1 MVRETLLHSIC
12 NMKMESLK
20 SLLVAAA
27 LACCGQSLHALNAE
41 SDTIPP
47 IELSGVEIATQR
59 TVLPVHRLP
68 NVHGNILI
76 AGKKNEVIELSKSTA
91 DLASVNQ
98 RQIFARV
105 PGLMIWENDGSGI
118 QIGIAARGL
127 SPNRSW
133 EFNTRQNGYDISPDV
148 FGYPEAYYTPP
159 AEALERIEFLRGSAS
174 LQFGPQFGGMVNYVI
189 KSGHGEK
196 PFFYESRQSVGSYGL
211 FSTYNAVGGTKN
223 KWSYYAFAQQRRG
236 DGWRENSRFDTKSI
250 YGSVEY
256 RHSSNLLIGLNITHS
271 QFLSQQP
278 GGLTD
283 EQYEQDWRSSS
294 RSRNWLQVPWN
305 VASLYAKVRTS
316 KHSLLDVKL
325 FGLLADRSSVGFMKA
340 ITIADTINETTD
352 TYNDRKLDVDQYQ
365 TWGAELRWLLEYE
378 LFGREHQ
385 LAAGMRYSDAHTHR
399 RNDGVG
405 SAEPLFDAELVQGEY
420 GKNLFFDNLN
430 AAAYI
435 ENIVHIGN
443 RLTVSPALRMENLTS
458 NTRGYI
464 SLSQGDFQPIQQQ
477 RTFLLAGLG
486 LQYEWSNVNVYANAS
501 QAYRPVTFSDF
512 TPGSTTDVIDP
523 NLKDASGYNAEFG
536 IRGTHKSCLNFDAGL
551 FYLSYDNRIGTLL
564 RDGVNFKTNIG
575 KSISK
580 GAEIYMELDPL
591 KMLIAQ
597 PRFGSVSLFASG
609 TIMDASYVSWDN
621 PDIAE
626 DPAKSIENKRVEYAP
641 NQTWRAGATYK
652 LGGLIVSVQWSMVG
666 DVFTDAANTELP
678 TANAQAGRIDSYE
691 LWDATIKYNFT
702 KSFFLQAALNNV
714 FDTRYA
720 TRRAGG
726 YPGPGL
732 LPGNGRN
739 ATLTLGLNL

>member
-1 MVRETLLHSIC
+1 MVSEPLVHSIC
-12 NMKMESLK
+12 FLKMESMK
-20 SLLVAAA
+20 SFIVIAFFVCAWSTLY
-27 LACCGQSLHALNAE
+27 ALNTD

-47 IELSGVEIATQR
+47 IQLSGVEIATQR
-59 TVLPVHRLP
+59 VVLPVHRLP

-148 FGYPEAYYTPP
+148 FGYPEAYYSPP
-159 AEALERIEFLRGSAS
+159 MEAVERIELLRGSAS
-174 LQFGPQFGGMVNYVI
+174 LQFGPQFGGMINYVI
-189 KSGHGEK
+189 KSGHGDK
-196 PFFYESRQSVGSYGL
+196 PFFYESRQSAGSYGL
-211 FSTYNAVGGTKN
+211 FSTYHAVGGTKN

-236 DGWRENSRFDTKSI
+236 DGWRKNSSFDSKSM

-256 RHSSNLLIGLNITHS
+256 RHNSNLLLGLNITHS

-283 EQYEQDWRSSS
+283 EQFKHDWRSSS

-305 VASLYAKVRTS
+305 VATLYAKVRTS
-316 KHSLLDVKL
+316 AHSLLDVKL

-340 ITIADTINETTD
+340 ITVADTINETTNA
-352 TYNDRKLDVDQYQ
+352 YNNRKLDIDQYQ
-365 TWGAELRWLLEYE
+365 TWGLELRWLLEYH
-378 LFGREHQ
+378 LLGKEHQ
-385 LAAGMRYSDAHTHR
+385 LASGIRYSDSHTHR

-405 SAEPLFDAELVQGEY
+405 STQPFFDTKLTEGEY

-430 AAAYI
+430 AAAFI
-435 ENIVHIGN
+435 ENIFHLGN
-443 RLTVSPALRMENLTS
+443 RLTITPALRMENLTS
-458 NTRGYI
+458 HTRGYI
-464 SLSQGDFQPIQQQ
+464 SLAQGDFQQLH
-477 RTFLLAGLG
+477 RMRSFMLAGIG
-486 LQYEWSNVNVYANAS
+486 LQYDWSNANIYANAS
-501 QAYRPVTFSDF
+501 QAFRPVTFGDF

-523 NLKDASGYNAEFG
+523 NLKDASGYNAECG
-536 IRGTHKSCLNFDAGL
+536 IRGIHKNWLNFDLGL
-551 FYLSYDNRIGTLL
+551 FYLSYDNRIGTLQ

-580 GAEIYMELDPL
+580 GAEIYIELDPL
-591 KMLIAQ
+591 KMFVQQ
-597 PRFGSVSLFASG
+597 PRYGSVSFFISG
-609 TIMDASYVSWDN
+609 TIMDARYVRWDN
-621 PDIAE
+621 PTIAN
-626 DPAKSIENKRVEYAP
+626 DPAKSIENKRIEYAP

-652 LGGLIVSVQWSMVG
+652 VGELVLYAQWSKVG
-666 DVFTDAANTELP
+666 SVFTDAANTDLP
-678 TANAQAGRIDSYE
+678 NANAQVGEIESYQV
-691 LWDATIKYNFT
+691 WDASVKYNFT
-702 KSFFLQAALNNV
+702 KSFFLQTAVNNV
-714 FDTRYA
+714 FDIRYA

-732 LPGNGRN
+732 LPGNGRSV
-739 ATLTLGLNL
+739 TLTLGFNL

>member
-1 MVRETLLHSIC
+1 MASESLLHSIC
-12 NMKMESLK
+12 HLKMESMKLLLSIALLAVSCR
-20 SLLVAAA
+20 SLY
-27 LACCGQSLHALNAE
+27 ALNSD

-47 IELSGVEIATQR
+47 IQLSGVEIATQR
-59 TVLPVHRLP
+59 IVLPMHRLP
-68 NVHGNILI
+68 NVHGSILV

-148 FGYPEAYYTPP
+148 FGYPEAYYSPP
-159 AEALERIEFLRGSAS
+159 MEAIDRIEFLRGSAS
-174 LQFGPQFGGMVNYVI
+174 LQFGPQFGGMVNYVM
-189 KSGHGEK
+189 KSGHGDK
-196 PFFYESRQSVGSYGL
+196 PIFYESRQSVGSYGL
-211 FSTYNAVGGTKN
+211 FSTYHAVGGTKN

-236 DGWRENSRFDTKSI
+236 DGWRKNSNFDSKTI

-256 RHSSNLLIGLNITHS
+256 RHNSNLLLGLNITHS

-283 EQYEQDWRSSS
+283 EQFKHDWRSSS

-316 KHSLLDVKL
+316 GHSLLDIKL

-340 ITIADTINETTD
+340 ITVADTINESVG
-352 TYNDRKLDVDQYQ
+352 TYSNRKLDIDQYQ
-365 TWGAELRWLLEYE
+365 TWGAELRWLLEYD

-385 LAAGMRYSDAHTHR
+385 LATGMRYSDAHTHR

-405 SAEPLFDAELVQGEY
+405 STGPLFDIELAEGEY
-420 GKNLFFDNLN
+420 GKNLFFDNVN
-430 AAAYI
+430 AAAYV
-435 ENIVHIGN
+435 ENIFHLGN
-443 RLTVSPALRMENLTS
+443 RLTLTPALRMEDLHS
-458 NTRGYI
+458 QTRGYI
-464 SLSQGDFQPIQQQ
+464 SLTEGDFLPLKRRRSFI
-477 RTFLLAGLG
+477 LAGLG

-501 QAYRPVTFSDF
+501 QAYRPVTFGDF

-523 NLKDASGYNAEFG
+523 NLKDASGYNAECG
-536 IRGTHKSCLNFDAGL
+536 VRGMHKNWLNFDAGL
-551 FYLSYDNRIGTLL
+551 FYLSYDNRIGTVQ
-564 RDGVNFKTNIG
+564 REGVNYKTNIG

-580 GAEIYMELDPL
+580 GVEIYMEIDPV
-591 KMLIAQ
+591 KMLVQQ
-597 PRFGSVSLFASG
+597 PRFGSVSFFVSG
-609 TIMDASYVSWDN
+609 TIMDARYVRWDN
-621 PDIAE
+621 PAIAE
-626 DPAKSIENKRVEYAP
+626 DPSKSIENKRIEYAP
-641 NQTWRAGATYK
+641 TQSWRAGATYK
-652 LGGLIVSVQWSMVG
+652 VGELILSAQWSKVG
-666 DVFTDAANTELP
+666 SVFTDASNTYMP
-678 TANAQAGRIDSYE
+678 TANAQAGKIDTYE
-691 LWDATIKYNFT
+691 LWDASIKYNLT
-702 KSFFLQAALNNV
+702 KSFFLQAAVNNALNE
-714 FDTRYA
+714 RYA

-732 LPGNGRN
+732 LPGNGRTV
-739 ATLTLGLNL
+739 TLTLGLNL